1 MTPGPV
7 PPRFSDA
14 DRAWMREALALAAR
28 AAALGE
34 VPVGALVVRAGDVL
48 GRGFNAPI
56 GERDP
61 TAHAEI
67 VAIRAACQALG
78 DFTLRGC
85 QVYTSCEPCP
95 MCLAGLWWARV
106 DTIFY
111 ANTRSDA
118 AAIGFDDKN
127 IYQELARAPAERKLP
142 LRQLMRDRAMRAFS
156 AWRSKADRVE
166 Y

>member
-1 MTPGPV
+1 
-7 PPRFSDA
+7 
-14 DRAWMREALALAAR
+14 
-28 AAALGE
+28 
-34 VPVGALVVRAGDVL
+34 
-48 GRGFNAPI
+48 
-56 GERDP
+56 
-61 TAHAEI
+61 
-67 VAIRAACQALG
+67 
-78 DFTLRGC
+78 
-85 QVYTSCEPCP
+85 